1 MAHIVPWVHRA
12 GDILLFTAGPDTLE
26 LAASV
31 EVHGEKMKTVATF
44 PVRAG
49 ESQSFVLNY
58 RPSHVP
64 TQASID
70 ARQALKETERLWRQW
85 SGRCRYR
92 GRWRGPVIR
101 LSGRMRVAKRSRAS
115 VLTARCDSIRRT
127 LSALRTA
134 SDRPIHLNRA

>member
-1 MAHIVPWVHRA
+1 MPLSNQRWDIVRMVEGISGRVDLRMELIVRFDYGSLVPWVHRA

-85 SGRCRYR
+85 S
-92 GRWRGPVIR
+92 
-101 LSGRMRVAKRSRAS
+101 
-115 VLTARCDSIRRT
+115 
-127 LSALRTA
+127 
-134 SDRPIHLNRA
+134 